1 MNWLI
6 IKEYIFGTMT
16 FEFVVSFY
24 LYAVLGMSL
33 TLLLHLGS
41 AMTKSSRKKEKF
53 IFKIKYWFRDNWI
66 RVLTNLIVIFIIIR
80 FYDSLSLQYQLD
92 MFLGFVVGLS
102 IDTIIIFIRE
112 KTKFNLFQS
121 KFNT

>member
-53 IFKIKYWFRDNWI
+53 IFKIKYWFRDNWV

-80 FYDSLSLQYQLD
+80 FYDSLNLQYQLD

-121 KFNT
+121 KFNP